1 MEPMAA
7 YTSPEKHSPP
17 TEKIPNLDGLRAL
30 ACLFVVVSHIPKAG
44 FVGLIGSVGVGV
56 FFTLSGFLMGYLYA
70 HQACNRDNLRHY
82 MIARFTRIVPIY
94 WLVISLCILLSLFE
108 GADFPLRID
117 NFTSVIRHYGLAGNV
132 GPFWSIPLEIQ
143 YYLFFVVIWYSLSLR
158 QKMPWAFPLAG
169 FMCVVLIATNDYW
182 PNLSLPNKLH
192 FFLAGTLAALMP
204 RNHWK
209 THRGARQLIPL
220 QLLALAAIL
229 FPLTRNYNE
238 QTFYDSVSL
247 SIAFAAAI
255 YILSFDSKPS
265 SLLLASTPLRKIGQA
280 SFSIYLIHVLVLY
293 YGASLFQLDH
303 HHFQPLWLLV
313 AAMATALPMLV
324 SQMIEIPL
332 QRKSRTLLDRT
343 FSRKQTATTRANNRN
358 YQSLH

>member
-1 MEPMAA
+1 MAT
-7 YTSPEKHSPP
+7 YTHAEKHNP
-17 TEKIPNLDGLRAL
+17 TMEKMPNLDGLRAL
-30 ACLFVVVSHIPKAG
+30 ACLFVVVSHIPKEG
-44 FVGLIGSVGVGV
+44 YIGLIGSVGVGV

-70 HQACNRDNLRHY
+70 HQTCNSDTLRHY

-94 WLVISLCILLSLFE
+94 WLVISLCILLSLLE

-117 NFTSVIRHYGLAGNV
+117 SFTSIIRHYGLAGNV

-169 FMCVVLIATNDYW
+169 FLCAVLIVTNDLW

-204 RNHWK
+204 RNYWK

-229 FPLTRNYNE
+229 FPLTQDYSERS
-238 QTFYDSVSL
+238 FYDSVGL
-247 SIAFAAAI
+247 SIAFASAI
-255 YILSFDSKPS
+255 YILSFNSKPTGW
-265 SLLLASTPLRKIGQA
+265 LLASRPLRKIGQA

-293 YGASLFQLDH
+293 YGAHVLQLDH

-313 AAMATALPMLV
+313 AALATALPMLV
-324 SQMIEIPL
+324 SQMIEMPL
-332 QRKSRTLLDRT
+332 QRKSRALLERI
-343 FSRKQTATTRANNRN
+343 FSRKLSSDTPANNRN

>member
-1 MEPMAA
+1 MAT
-7 YTSPEKHSPP
+7 YTHAEKHNP
-17 TEKIPNLDGLRAL
+17 TMEKMPNLDGLRAL
-30 ACLFVVVSHIPKAG
+30 ACLFVVISHIPKAG
-44 FVGLIGSVGVGV
+44 YVGLIGSVGVGV

-70 HQACNRDNLRHY
+70 HQSCNSDTLRHY

-94 WLVISLCILLSLFE
+94 WLVISLCILLSLLE

-117 NFTSVIRHYGLAGNV
+117 SFTSIIRHYGLAGNV

-143 YYLFFVVIWYSLSLR
+143 YYLFFVVIWHSLSLR

-169 FMCVVLIATNDYW
+169 FMCILLIATNDYW

-204 RNHWK
+204 RKHWQ
-209 THRGARQLIPL
+209 TPSGAKQLVPL
-220 QLLALAAIL
+220 QLLASAVIL
-229 FPLTRNYNE
+229 FPLTQVYSE
-238 QTFYDSVSL
+238 QSFYDSMGL

-255 YILSFDSKPS
+255 YLLSFNSKPS
-265 SLLLASTPLRKIGQA
+265 SLLLASRLLRKIGQA
-280 SFSIYLIHVLVLY
+280 SFSIYLIHLLVLY
-293 YGASLFQLDH
+293 YGARLLQLDH
-303 HHFQPLWLLV
+303 HQFHPLWLVV

-324 SQMIEIPL
+324 SQAIEMPL
-332 QRKSRTLLDRT
+332 QRKSRALLERL
-343 FSRKQTATTRANNRN
+343 FKRKASNNSVQANRN